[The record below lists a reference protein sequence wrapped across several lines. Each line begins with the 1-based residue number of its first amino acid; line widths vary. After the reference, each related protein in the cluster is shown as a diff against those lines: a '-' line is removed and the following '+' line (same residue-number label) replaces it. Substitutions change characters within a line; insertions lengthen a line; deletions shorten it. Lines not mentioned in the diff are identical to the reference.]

1 MRSLE
6 LQDGNWD
13 QWKFGDTDAV
23 MTFSAKVDG
32 YKNPDYA
39 NSLITFKLAR
49 ADQSHKLGN
58 YVATAPGYVDDSGRL
73 VKLNTSDIKQLEPG
87 TYAVELWLSNKKTQK
102 DAVYPSDSFVFFTI
116 DENTMGISDI
126 ANISTMTLQAVYA
139 DLLDKIKA
147 FKTGPA
153 GKDAVQPVFKIGKVT
168 RLNSDQAPTF
178 TMTQDKDN
186 PALWMVDVGLP
197 SGFDGKD
204 AVQPKFNISVTTLEA
219 DKDANATVTASAD
232 LATYNVVIGIPK
244 GQDGTNGVTPTIG
257 SNGNWFLGD
266 KDTGLSSRGP
276 QGLPGKDGKTP
287 VKGTD
292 YWTDADK
299 QEIQAE
305 GQNYIESTLSKISL
319 QPEAFEN
326 EAALKAKYPNGN
338 PGIMVTVDTGHKW
351 LYVSGAWKDCGQ
363 YQGVAL
369 AESDRQQ
376 LDNALVGDNV
386 LADASSEPYNDL
398 DKLPI
403 NRIVTYASDISSVK
417 NAPNIV
423 SGSSH
428 GATVITMAINPKTN
442 SGAVQMLF
450 NSDGGMYYR
459 LAWGDPA
466 AYGSWNSIQNGN
478 YVQFSG
484 KAVPDVYKDLNTF
497 PANSEVLITDN
508 IGNLK
513 NIPSQLV
520 GTSYAAAISTE
531 SVGNNSSGT
540 IQKVFV
546 VDTNDIYERLA
557 WGGENTYHP
566 WILLANGDFY
576 KPGKMTGVETGAP
589 YDDLNTFPLGQTVT
603 IAETPDKIGQIK
615 NLPPISNT
623 VGGLTVRTES
633 SINDT
638 IGGIQIAIDNNNVM
652 YHRICWGA
660 SGRWGAWRSDS
671 VDEHSNDMILPT
683 LSLFQKVGVVGDS
696 YASGELAFDGKNV
709 DHYEISWLQILAR
722 KDGFNG
728 TNFSMGGMST
738 RTWLTNPK
746 CMPLMQSSDAQ
757 DLYILALGINDEA
770 LGVSYIGSE
779 ADIDNG
785 ADTFYGN
792 YGKII
797 KAIQTKSPQA
807 KLVIA
812 TIADSSDIATQF
824 NEAITTIANHFNI
837 PVIVQLDDPLFNS
850 SFYKDNMVG
859 GHPTGPVYS
868 SMAEAYE
875 RLIGQSMIDHL
886 DYYKTFK
893 KDA

>member
-1 MRSLE
+1 MRATIDLMKKSTQIIDLSNVINPRVGDDDLLLPLHICYGDNLYDMRGKDVEFLSNDPNGKNIYVAGTCNTNTPGDNLYMGDLTFRFPVGTFQADGTYDPDKTMFRIADKETQKVISSVNVKITVMKNAIEFNFNPDKTSYDSRLE
-6 LQDGNWD
+6 DMLHDFHDKGQSMLDEIND
-13 QWKFGDTDAV
+13 LNSQAKSNVSGDT
-23 MTFSAKVDG
+23 
-32 YKNPDYA
+32 
-39 NSLITFKLAR
+39 
-49 ADQSHKLGN
+49 
-58 YVATAPGYVDDSGRL
+58 VATANEAKKQADQNTGNINDMQGEIVSARGRFANMADREDAQDSAINQ
-73 VKLNTSDIKQLEPG
+73 KESIANANAN
-87 TYAVELWLSNKKTQK
+87 YAALQQK
-102 DAVYPSDSFVFFTI
+102 DAQQDAAIATKARQDFII
-116 DENTMGISDI
+116 D
-126 ANISTMTLQAVYA
+126 Y
-139 DLLDKIKA
+139 
-147 FKTGPA
+147 
-153 GKDAVQPVFKIGKVT
+153 
-168 RLNSDQAPTF
+168 
-178 TMTQDKDN
+178 
-186 PALWMVDVGLP
+186 
-197 SGFDGKD
+197 
-204 AVQPKFNISVTTLEA
+204 
-219 DKDANATVTASAD
+219 
-232 LATYNVVIGIPK
+232 
-244 GQDGTNGVTPTIG
+244 
-257 SNGNWFLGD
+257 
-266 KDTGLSSRGP
+266 
-276 QGLPGKDGKTP
+276 
-287 VKGTD
+287 
-292 YWTDADK
+292 
-299 QEIQAE
+299 
-305 GQNYIESTLSKISL
+305 LSKMNL

-326 EAALKAKYPNGN
+326 EAALKATYPNGKS
-338 PGIMVTVDTGHKW
+338 GLMVTADTGHKW
-351 LYVSGAWKDCGQ
+351 LYVNGVWTDCGQ
-363 YQGVAL
+363 YQGIAL

-459 LAWGDPA
+459 VAWGNLA
-466 AYGSWNSIQNGN
+466 AYGRWNSIQNGN
-478 YVQFSG
+478 YVQYSG
-484 KAVPDVYKDLNTF
+484 KAVPDAYKDLNTF
-497 PANSEVLITDN
+497 PVNSEVLITDH

-513 NIPSQLV
+513 NVPSQLV
-520 GTSYAAAISTE
+520 GASYGAAISTE
-531 SVGNNSSGT
+531 SVGNNDSGT
-540 IQKVFV
+540 IQKLFV
-546 VDTNDIYERLA
+546 ADTNDIYARLV

-566 WILLANGDFY
+566 WRPLANGDFY
-576 KPGKMTGVETGAP
+576 KPGKMTGIHTGAP
-589 YDDLNTFPLGQTVT
+589 YDDLNTFPIGQTVT
-603 IAETPDKIGQIK
+603 IAETPDNIKQIK

-623 VGGLTVRTES
+623 TGGLTVRTES

-638 IGGIQIAIDNNNVM
+638 IGGIQIAIDTNNVM
-652 YHRICWGA
+652 YHRICLGA

-696 YASGELAFDGKNV
+696 YASGELAFDGKYV

-728 TNFSMGGMST
+728 MNFSMGGMST

-770 LGVSYIGSE
+770 LGASYIGSE

-797 KAIQTKSPQA
+797 KAIQTKAPEA

-812 TIADSSDIATQF
+812 TIADSSDIATRF

-850 SFYKDNMVG
+850 SFYKDTMIG
-859 GHPTGPVYS
+859 GHPTGPVYA
-868 SMAEAYE
+868 SMAEAFE
-875 RLIGQSMIDHL
+875 RLIGQSMVDHL